1 MLATMTSVLR
11 RQSNAR
17 PGGPQFETNSPLY
30 GAKHQSNAG
39 GRGGGERR
47 TGGFGIDCCINYT
60 KSYAD
65 TVGKDQFFYVDTSSG
80 TTETRSARPLYNE
93 GFATRKIFKQ

>member
-1 MLATMTSVLR
+1 M
-11 RQSNAR
+11 
-17 PGGPQFETNSPLY
+17 PGG
-30 GAKHQSNAG
+30 
-39 GRGGGERR
+39 GGGERR

>member
-1 MLATMTSVLR
+1 MLATLTSVLT

-17 PGGPQFETNSPLY
+17 PGEPHFGPNFPLC
-30 GAKHQSNAG
+30 GAKHQSNDRGVGGGG
-39 GRGGGERR
+39 GRGGV
-47 TGGFGIDCCINYT
+47 GIGWYINYT

-65 TVGKDQFFYVDTSSG
+65 IVGKDQFFYLDTSSG
-80 TTETRSARPLYNE
+80 TTEARPARPLYNE